1 MNPRHAM
8 DLLLALSGAMVLCT
22 SWSVLMDG
30 AYTGSLFVSA
40 VVAGVGAIVVAACAP
55 KRRAR

>member
-1 MNPRHAM
+1 M
-8 DLLLALSGAMVLCT
+8 DLLLALSGAMVLCA
-22 SWSVLMDG
+22 SWSVIMDG

-40 VVAGVGAIVVAACAP
+40 VVAGTGAIVVAACAP